1 MKIKKKN
8 KNKGNNKKQKLDK
21 SYNEAINMF
30 YIVARNK
37 KKMTDNDCLSDVKL
51 ILHYIVYT
59 FSLKIFIFI

>member
-1 MKIKKKN
+1 MKIKKKT

-37 KKMTDNDCLSDVKL
+37 KKRTDNDCLSDVKL

>member
-1 MKIKKKN
+1 MKIKKKT